1 MSLHEYR
8 VSAEIARLNFPFYAL
23 VMAAMRQADDRNLA
37 ALRAAFPNIWTE
49 LDTRY
54 NAPGG
59 LVPEERQ
66 RTAR

>member
-8 VSAEIARLNFPFYAL
+8 VSAEISKRNYPFYAL
-23 VMAAMRQADDRNLA
+23 VMAAMRQADDRNLV
-37 ALRAAFPNIWTE
+37 ALRNAFPDVWTE

-59 LVPEERQ
+59 LVPEERLH
-66 RTAR
+66 A